1 MNGMTP
7 EKCAR
12 LSFIAT
18 TSCARPRSR
27 SSGPISVTQ
36 KSNASRMIGEKLDR
50 RMIRPA
56 WRTVAKKA
64 LRMISSATWSLM
76 PAPT

>member
-1 MNGMTP
+1 
-7 EKCAR
+7 
-12 LSFIAT
+12 
-18 TSCARPRSR
+18 
-27 SSGPISVTQ
+27 
-36 KSNASRMIGEKLDR
+36 
-50 RMIRPA
+50 MIRPA